1 MKVLKFKCE
10 LLSDVILNQKF
21 ATEGPNQTLDFI
33 PGNNF
38 LGIVAGA
45 LYGKKDTTWTI
56 FHSGKVRFGDAHPAN
71 GDNRTLRVP
80 ASFYIP
86 KLQQKLNDEEKEY
99 YIHHLIPE
107 LQSDELLKKQLKQ
120 CRTGF
125 YDFMQEKAVQVK
137 VNTDFSI
144 KSAYDKEK
152 RRSADEKMFGY
163 QCISKG
169 LTYYFSIEIE
179 DDALETEIV
188 DALCGMKRIGRS
200 RSAQYGLV
208 EIRQKDFNE
217 PVSIKKKNDELI
229 IYADGRLI
237 FLDEYGMPTCQ
248 PTINQLLGKDVEGTI
263 LWEKSQIRTFRYSPY
278 NYKRKCF
285 DTDRFGMEKGSV
297 IVVSLKE
304 CDSLPN
310 YIGAYRNEGFG
321 KVIYNP
327 SFLFGEEIGMA
338 KYKPCS
344 PQNLSQTANRE
355 NDVAVLV
362 GTPLLDYI
370 AKRKTENQIILDS
383 YKKVNDWVNGNSG
396 LFKGE
401 RFASQWGQ
409 IRNIAMK
416 NASKED
422 IKIKLFGDNEINVD
436 GYLTHGIAED
446 KWNEER
452 RINRLKMFIDS
463 LTSEEA
469 QIVIVN
475 LASEMA
481 KKCTE
486 GGKK

>member
-137 VNTDFSI
+137 VDTDFSI

-297 IVVSLKE
+297 IVVKLEDQMDST
-304 CDSLPN
+304 SLPT
-310 YIGAYRNEGFG
+310 YIGYYKNEGFG

-327 SFLFGEEIGMA
+327 VFLQGYQDGKA
-338 KYKPCS
+338 RYKPCS
-344 PQNLSQTANRE
+344 PQKQDEYKEWCVLGGTA
-355 NDVAVLV
+355 
-362 GTPLLDYI
+362 LLNYI
-370 AKRKTENQIILDS
+370 ACRKSENEIILNS
-383 YKKVNDWVNGNSG
+383 YKIVNDWVKGNWG
-396 LFKGE
+396 VFKDKS
-401 RFASQWGQ
+401 FASQWGQ
-409 IRNIAMK
+409 IRSIAMK
-416 NASKED
+416 HESKET
-422 IKIKLFGDNEINVD
+422 ILLELFGNEKKNID
-436 GYLTHGIAED
+436 GYLTHGVAKD
-446 KWNEER
+446 KWEEKR
-452 RINRLKMFIDS
+452 RIDRLRTFV
-463 LTSEEA
+463 EELKPEEV
-469 QIVIVN
+469 QFVMIN
-475 LASEMA
+475 LASEMG
-481 KKCTE
+481 KKCAK
-486 GGKK
+486 GGNI

>member
-38 LGIVAGA
+38 LGIVAGV

-99 YIHHLIPE
+99 YIHHLILE

-248 PTINQLLGKDVEGTI
+248 PTINQLLGKGVKGTI

-297 IVVSLKE
+297 IVVSLKD
-304 CDSLPN
+304 CDSLSN

-327 SFLFGEEIGMA
+327 TFLFGEENGIA
-338 KYKPCS
+338 IYKPCS
-344 PQNLSQTANRE
+344 PQNLSQMSNRD
-355 NDVAVLV
+355 NDVAALV

-396 LFKGE
+396 LFKDKS
-401 RFASQWGQ
+401 FASQWGQ

-416 NASKED
+416 NESKET
-422 IKIKLFGDNEINVD
+422 IMLELFGNEKKNID
-436 GYLTHGIAED
+436 GYLTHGVAKD
-446 KWNEER
+446 KWEEKR
-452 RINRLKMFIDS
+452 RIDRLRTFVDELKP
-463 LTSEEA
+463 EEI
-469 QIVIVN
+469 QFVMIN
-475 LASEMA
+475 LASEMG
-481 KKCTE
+481 KKCAK
-486 GGKK
+486 GGNI

>member
-10 LLSDVILNQKF
+10 LLSDIILNQKF

-45 LYGKKDTTWTI
+45 LYGKDEDVKDIWTI

-71 GDNRTLRVP
+71 GKNRTLRVP

-86 KLQQKLNDEEKEY
+86 KLQQKFNDEEKEY
-99 YIHHLIPE
+99 YIHHLIPD

-144 KSAYDKEK
+144 KSAYDREK

-169 LTYYFSIEIE
+169 LVYYFSVEIE
-179 DDALETEIV
+179 DDGLEEKIT
-188 DALCGMKRIGRS
+188 DALCGTKRIGRS

-208 EIRQKDFNE
+208 EISTTDFNE
-217 PVSIKKKNDELI
+217 PVSIKEKNDELI

-237 FLDEYGMPTCQ
+237 FLDEYGIPTCQ
-248 PTINQLLGKDVEGTI
+248 PTISQLLGKDVKGTIKGTI
-263 LWEKSQIRTFRYSPY
+263 LWEKSQIRTFCYSPY

-285 DTDRFGMEKGSV
+285 DTDRFGLEKGSV
-297 IVVSLKE
+297 IVVKLEERIDYTSL
-304 CDSLPN
+304 SA
-310 YIGAYRNEGFG
+310 YIGSYQNEGFG

-327 SFLFGEEIGMA
+327 DFLQGNPEGMA

-344 PQNLSQTANRE
+344 PQKQDESKECKLGGTA
-355 NDVAVLV
+355 
-362 GTPLLDYI
+362 LLNYI
-370 AKRKTENQIILDS
+370 ARRKSENEIMLSS
-383 YKKVNDWVNGNSG
+383 YKIVNDWVKNNVG
-396 LFKGE
+396 LFKDKL
-401 RFASQWGQ
+401 FASQWGQ
-409 IRNIAMK
+409 IRNIAME
-416 NASKED
+416 NESKEE
-422 IKIKLFGDNEINVD
+422 IQHKLFGDD
-436 GYLTHGIAED
+436 GYLIHGVAKD
-446 KWNEER
+446 KWEEKR
-452 RINRLKMFIDS
+452 RIDRLKTFVES
-463 LTSEEA
+463 LKTEEV
-469 QIVIVN
+469 QIVMIN
-475 LASEMA
+475 LASEMG
-481 KKCTE
+481 KKCKE